1 MERSVENRLIGPA
14 MMALGSLFF
23 ALTAL
28 FVRLGSETVPVGL
41 LVLARF
47 LFMALALVVLRNAGL
62 IAVHPVN
69 RRLLLFRSVAASV
82 GGIFYFFSIA
92 TITVAE
98 AIILKY
104 TFPVFAVTIA
114 ALIYGERVSRAS
126 LAVLTVSLLGVV
138 VMMNPA
144 AFHPSAG
151 YAWGLMNGLC
161 AGIAVAFLREL
172 RKTDDSSTV
181 LYYHSIAGV
190 AVSLPFLV
198 NGIVIPGVK
207 GGIYMLLAALFGM
220 LAQFTMVYGFKHV
233 KTARGSVLMTLEVV
247 LSALLAFLFLG
258 QMPGIVKIIGGCM
271 IIAGAL
277 IVSGKGKFRKNGA
290 KDLNEGEI

>member
-1 MERSVENRLIGPA
+1 MERSVENRFIGTA
-14 MMALGSLFF
+14 MMVLCSLFF

-41 LVLARF
+41 MVLARF
-47 LFMALALVVLRNAGL
+47 LFMAFTLIILKNVGL
-62 IAVHPVN
+62 IVVKPVN
-69 RRLLLFRSVAASV
+69 KRLLFYRSVFASV

-92 TITVAE
+92 TITIAE

-114 ALIYGERVSRAS
+114 ALIYGEKVSRTS
-126 LAVLTVSLLGVV
+126 IVVLAVSLLGVV

-144 AFHPSAG
+144 SFHPSAG
-151 YAWGLMNGLC
+151 YAWGVLNGLS
-161 AGIAVAFLREL
+161 AGMAVAFLREL

-181 LYYHSIAGV
+181 LYYHSLAGV

-207 GGIYMLLAALFGM
+207 GGVYMLLAALFGL

-233 KTARGSVLMTLEVV
+233 KTTGGSVLMTLEVV

-258 QMPGIVKIIGGCM
+258 QMPGMIKIVGGIM
-271 IIAGAL
+271 IIAGA
-277 IVSGKGKFRKNGA
+277 IYVSSEGKFRKNGA
-290 KDLNEGEI
+290 KELNEGEI